1 MSILLQQIAIG
12 LALAGA
18 VTYLVIYYVRRRKKE
33 GACESCRLLKEARKS
48 RHVSPR

>member
-18 VTYLVIYYVRRRKKE
+18 VTYLVIYYIRRRKKS
-33 GACESCRLLKEARKS
+33 GACENCRLLKEIQKS
-48 RHVSPR
+48 RHVSPK

>member
-18 VTYLVIYYVRRRKKE
+18 VTYLVIHYSRRRKKE
-33 GACESCRLLKEARKS
+33 GACDNCRLLKEAKKS
-48 RHVSPR
+48 RHVSPK